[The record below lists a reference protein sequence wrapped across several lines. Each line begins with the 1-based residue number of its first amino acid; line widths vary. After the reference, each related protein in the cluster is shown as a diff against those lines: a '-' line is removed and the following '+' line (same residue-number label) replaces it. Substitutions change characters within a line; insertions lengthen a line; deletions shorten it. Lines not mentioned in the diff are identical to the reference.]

1 MSRGLAAAGVS
12 VDDLLYANKP
22 EEKIKHLLAHSLQNS
37 YLSTHVAYAFLS
49 MGIFVAVKLLHQ
61 RKMLT
66 LISPDATF
74 QLKRFGLGFGVWFAI
89 ASVQTLIEFLYNRTA
104 FIWNFQPSVWL
115 AFLPWAI
122 VCTPIQTTAEEL
134 LFRGYF
140 LQGLG
145 CLTRQPTVLAI
156 ASSLPFAIA
165 HFGNPEMGRGA
176 EWVALTYLL
185 MGIFLVL
192 ITLKDDRLELALG
205 VHAAN
210 NLFVVLI
217 VNTQDSVLP
226 TPALIMQQIPSDP
239 RFTIVALLS
248 GIAIFY
254 GLVFWPHRRP
264 DE

>member
-1 MSRGLAAAGVS
+1 MAQALSTSGMSIE
-12 VDDLLYANKP
+12 DLLYANETK
-22 EEKIKHLLAHSLQNS
+22 EKIKHLLPHSLQNS

-74 QLKRFGLGFGVWFAI
+74 KLKRFSLGFGVWFAI
-89 ASVQTLIEFLYNRTA
+89 ASVQTLIEFLYNQAT
-104 FIWNFQPSVWL
+104 FSWNFQPIVWL
-115 AFLPWAI
+115 TFLPWAL

-145 CLTRQPTVLAI
+145 CLTRQPIMLAI

-165 HFGNPEMGRGA
+165 HFGNPEMSRGA
-176 EWVALTYLL
+176 AWIALSYLL

-192 ITLKDDRLELALG
+192 ITLKDERLELALG

-210 NLFVVLI
+210 NLFVVLV

-226 TPALIMQQIPSDP
+226 TPALIMQQTPTDP
-239 RFTIVALLS
+239 RFTILALLS
-248 GIAIFY
+248 EIAIFY
-254 GLVFWPHRRP
+254 GLLFWPRRYP
-264 DE
+264 T